1 MSEIQT
7 KETVRIAKFI
17 ASSGK
22 CSRREAERLI
32 LEKRVKLNGKLV
44 EDLGR
49 QVAKGDILLVDDEPI
64 MPELEEKIW
73 LFYKPRGCICSRSD
87 EQGRKTIYDIL
98 PEEMA
103 KVHLVGRLDYNTEGL
118 IILTNSP
125 SIKRHMEMPS
135 SGLIRKYKVRILGSI
150 SKDMR
155 ETLERGITHEGMRYK
170 PCKVKVVSSKH
181 ADAINTWL
189 EISLSEGKY
198 REIRNMMDFAGCQVN
213 RLIRTAY
220 GEFSLGDMRP
230 YDLRIVA

>member
-1 MSEIQT
+1 MSEIQK
-7 KETVRIAKFI
+7 KETVRIAKYI

-22 CSRREAERLI
+22 YSRREAERLI
-32 LEKRVKLNGKLV
+32 VDLRVKLNGKIV

-49 QVAKGDILLVDDEPI
+49 QVAKDDIILVDDEPI
-64 MPELEEKIW
+64 TPELKEKIW

-87 EQGRKTIYDIL
+87 EQGRKTIYDVL
-98 PEEMA
+98 PKEMA

-125 SIKRHMEMPS
+125 AIKRHMEMPS
-135 SGLIRKYKVRILGSI
+135 SGMIRKYKVRILGSI
-150 SKDMR
+150 SDDMR
-155 ETLERGITHEGMRYK
+155 ANLEKGITHEGMKYK
-170 PCKVKVVSSKH
+170 PCKVKVLLPKKP
-181 ADAINTWL
+181 DAINTWL

-220 GEFSLGDMRP
+220 GQFSLGDMHP
-230 YDLRIVA
+230 YELKSVD